1 MPMSEKSES
10 YLFDLLE
17 GMNQSLKVIRR
28 TVVLLSFSFGIFALG
43 LLLISNS

>member
-1 MPMSEKSES
+1 MSEKNES

-28 TVVLLSFSFGIFALG
+28 TVVILSFSLG
-43 LLLISNS
+43 LLSLGLLIILNS